1 MFERLLIM
9 KMSTC
14 TSCGIAQKHQHPCL
28 RCGFVYPE
36 KLRYQVF
43 FRTFFFFLSASMCLV
58 IVVLAGLFPPLH
70 YSGLIVLTGRQAHNQ
85 LHKSLWSVVCLY
97 YLFSVLYNI
106 SPPPKCSPSPLNIRT
121 HTAHTPH
128 TQTANTHTPHTSS
141 P

>member
-1 MFERLLIM
+1 MVSHKNINIPVFVVVLFIQRNF
-9 KMSTC
+9 
-14 TSCGIAQKHQHPCL
+14 GIECFSA
-28 RCGFVYPE
+28 R
-36 KLRYQVF
+36 
-43 FRTFFFFLSASMCLV
+43 FFFLSASMCLV

-121 HTAHTPH
+121 HTAHTNRKH
-128 TQTANTHTPHTSS
+128 THRTHTHRSRLPPESTVT
-141 P
+141 PTTLQ